1 MAVNTTELFTG
12 SLPSKNL
19 PQSSLESARYNS
31 RYATNWDRLQDTS
44 SGAHPR
50 PTKSAAE
57 IVYDLRAF
65 GPDHVPAW
73 ADLCNVNRLC
83 SQCVSIDWDPVHMYL
98 AVADGDSWYP
108 KMPLY
113 RQNRSVKDV
122 REAAH
127 VGCHLCTIVLMCLLT
142 MRYRLSVGVDPMP
155 WGLASVTEDS
165 LIRVDVEVM
174 AHDPPTYLT
183 VGIVGRTDSTNWA
196 GEDETALHQWIDLG
210 VPLSGEMAEE
220 VLYEVS
226 VADSAESIAKYW
238 LEDCLANHQ
247 RCTNDVFP
255 LPTRV
260 LDVLSRPE
268 PFLVIPGGKRASYA
282 TLSYSVGQFDLL
294 KTTKETIDEYKRCIP
309 IAKLPQTVRYAVEL
323 TRVLGLQYLWV
334 DSLCIDQ
341 SSLSDWEIEL
351 STMADIY
358 RNSTI
363 TIAATASANAGSGC
377 RPVRNKLQLA
387 TCCPTPGITII
398 PDYGRD
404 KWIFQKGALE
414 MRAWTFQEVQLSR
427 RVLRCGGEELVWQ
440 CRSCKRREGDPVVQK
455 THDTDAVGVF
465 FGTRTLDDFTQ
476 RKKSNERFHRWYQ
489 VVQEFVA
496 RNLTFPED
504 KLPAFS
510 GMADHFGHL
519 LALTPGDMTDQRRQ
533 DLDTHRGQLTYV
545 SGLWKEDLLHGLVW
559 RRIYPANKSIHY
571 RAPSWSW
578 AAVEGGKIVYDMYA
592 LRNDDFC
599 AEVLDV
605 QVTVPGLNRFGRVTS
620 GKLTLLGP
628 VAPVPSQVY
637 GDDSDVG
644 AWEWKWPLL
653 TWEQVGELPLRA
665 FCLRL
670 QRNCCL
676 ILAAVEEA
684 WRPGLYRRVGML
696 VMPTELED
704 PAQVKLQILNNL
716 DWSPEVVTII

>member
-1 MAVNTTELFTG
+1 M
-12 SLPSKNL
+12 P
-19 PQSSLESARYNS
+19 PPSSLEGARFNS

-44 SGAHPR
+44 SRAAPR

-57 IVYDLRAF
+57 IVHDLCAF

-83 SQCVSIDWDPVHMYL
+83 SQCLSIDWDAVHMYL
-98 AVADGDSWYP
+98 AVADDDSWYP
-108 KMPLY
+108 KVPLY
-113 RQNRSVKDV
+113 RQSRSVREV
-122 REAAH
+122 RGAAH
-127 VGCHLCTIVLMCLLT
+127 AGCHLCTIALTCLLT

-165 LIRVDVEVM
+165 LVRVDVEVM

-183 VGIVGRTDSTNWA
+183 VGMVEQTDSTNWA
-196 GEDETALHQWIDLG
+196 GEDETALHHWIDLG
-210 VPLSGEMAEE
+210 VPVSGEVAEE
-220 VLYEVS
+220 GPCEVR

-238 LEDCLANHQ
+238 LEDCLANHK
-247 RCTNDVFP
+247 RCTGDVSP

-268 PFLVIPGGKRASYA
+268 PFLVIPGGKRARYA
-282 TLSYSVGQFDLL
+282 TLSYSVGEFDLL
-294 KTTKETIDEYKRCIP
+294 KTTTETIDEYKRCIP
-309 IAKLPQTVRYAVEL
+309 IAKLPQTVRDAVEL
-323 TRVLGLQYLWV
+323 THVLGLQYLWV

-341 SSLSDWEIEL
+341 SSLADWEIEL
-351 STMADIY
+351 SSMADIY
-358 RNSTI
+358 RNSTV
-363 TIAATASANAGSGC
+363 TIAATASPNAGSGC
-377 RPVRNKLQLA
+377 RPGRNKLQLA
-387 TCCPTPGITII
+387 TCRPARGITIV

-440 CRSCKRREGDPVVQK
+440 CRSCKRREGDPAVKK

-476 RKKSNERFHRWYQ
+476 RTKTNERFHRWYQ

-519 LALTPGDMTDQRRQ
+519 LAVMEVDVADRGQRN
-533 DLDTHRGQLTYV
+533 LDTHDSQLTYV

-559 RRIYPANKSIHY
+559 RRIYPASRTIHY

-592 LRNDDFC
+592 LRNADFC
-599 AEVLDV
+599 TEVLDV
-605 QVTVPGLNRFGRVTS
+605 QVTVPGLNRYGRVTS

-628 VAPVPSQVY
+628 VAPIPSQVY

-644 AWEWKWPLL
+644 VWEWKWPLL
-653 TWEQVGELPLRA
+653 TWEQVGELPLRTV
-665 FCLRL
+665 CLRL
-670 QRNCCL
+670 QKNCCL

-684 WRPGLYRRVGML
+684 WRSGLYRRVGML

-704 PAQVKLQILNNL
+704 PAQIKLHILNNL
-716 DWSPEVVTII
+716 DWSPKVVTII